1 MTEIRF
7 QYCPSVVDVVVFGV
21 FDTQNLKYRS
31 FWCSTDRPYCLFQ
44 FCVGSLA
51 IPQGRRIRSGVRR
64 NRSGGIVLGVG
75 SGRDRAGRRGAG
87 PRAKRNGS
95 LESSFFGL
103 FCLSHNQTLLLNTYI
118 HNTYIAIL

>member
-1 MTEIRF
+1 MNLSEGPGTTEIRF
-7 QYCPSVVDVVVFGV
+7 QYCPSVVDVVVLGV
-21 FDTQNLKYRS
+21 CETQNLKYRS

-75 SGRDRAGRRGAG
+75 SR
-87 PRAKRNGS
+87 
-95 LESSFFGL
+95 
-103 FCLSHNQTLLLNTYI
+103 
-118 HNTYIAIL
+118 